1 MVVWRLG
8 VVVVKAQM
16 CDNTALGLGLA
27 PLCERCVGCSVVCVF
42 VCGCL
47 PPCTCWCMCWLAL
60 SLMWCVLVALVS
72 TCHFCVLCVGCPCW
86 YLTFLYYIFSKK
98 NTFVLFCFK
107 SHPIPQLLSP
117 SSLLSSITFVINKL
131 CFLGFVLCL
140 FVGCSNRNSSMVSN
154 FFSKFLRFLPS
165 SSPILNHENVLDIV
179 GNVAALAGE
188 GNLIRV
194 CCAFALVLPRHTLT
208 EF

>member
-1 MVVWRLG
+1 
-8 VVVVKAQM
+8 M
-16 CDNTALGLGLA
+16 CDNTAFGLGLA
-27 PLCERCVGCSVVCVF
+27 LLCERCVGCSVVCVF
-42 VCGCL
+42 VCVCL

-60 SLMWCVLVALVS
+60 SLLRVVCRLPLLVLDL
-72 TCHFCVLCVGCPCW
+72 FVLFFS
-86 YLTFLYYIFSKK
+86 LFFLIKK

-188 GNLIRV
+188 GNCIRV